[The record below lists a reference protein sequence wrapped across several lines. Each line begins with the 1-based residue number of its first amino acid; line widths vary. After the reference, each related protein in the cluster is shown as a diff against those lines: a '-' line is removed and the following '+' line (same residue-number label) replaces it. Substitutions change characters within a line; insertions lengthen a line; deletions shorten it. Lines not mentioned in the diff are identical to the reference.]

1 MNKFKYS
8 NDNKRYH
15 TRAYE
20 GRVWKACIDAG
31 LPCPSHCLFC
41 AEQSKLF
48 TGVGTVTEQLQKE
61 KDRIFAKYGEVPL
74 CAYFQ
79 SGTNTNAP
87 VDKLRALYDE
97 AMSFPGVTSL
107 SIATRFDCL
116 PDEVIDLLEEYG
128 VTVEIGLQT
137 IHRDDYDLFLDRYS
151 ELKRRGI
158 KVCLHLMDGLPGET
172 EEMMIDTAK
181 AVGKLEPDALKIHLT
196 YVVKGTPLCDM
207 YERGEYTPLTFEEY
221 TSIVV
226 RQLEYIPAETVIER
240 LTGDGDKRT
249 LVAPLWSTDKI
260 RVLGTID
267 KLLAN
272 LDTYQG
278 NRYNI

>member
-48 TGVGTVTEQLQKE
+48 TSAGTVTEQLQKE
-61 KDRIFAKYGEVPL
+61 RDRIFAKYGEVPL

-87 VDKLRALYDE
+87 VDKLKALYDE

-128 VTVEIGLQT
+128 ATVEIGLQT

-181 AVGKLEPDALKIHLT
+181 AVGNLEPDALKIHLT
-196 YVVKGTPLCDM
+196 YVVKDTPLCDM

-226 RQLEYIPAETVIER
+226 RQLEYIPAKTVIER